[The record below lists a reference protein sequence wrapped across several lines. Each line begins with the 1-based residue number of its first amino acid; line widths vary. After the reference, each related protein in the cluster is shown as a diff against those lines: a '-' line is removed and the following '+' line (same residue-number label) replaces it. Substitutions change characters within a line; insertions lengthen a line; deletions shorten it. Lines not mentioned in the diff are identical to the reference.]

1 MCRARD
7 VFIFSIY
14 WKKKFC
20 TAIEREGGPAGC
32 SGERESMNDVRQEE
46 EGQSR
51 GEGVSEE
58 ACTPKPATSPVSSSK
73 QELTDLAVKFL
84 NNPRVM
90 SHPLEA
96 KKAFLRKK
104 GKLI

>member
-1 MCRARD
+1 MSLSFRYIGRRNF
-7 VFIFSIY
+7 VLLLR
-14 WKKKFC
+14 
-20 TAIEREGGPAGC
+20 EREDLLGALV
-32 SGERESMNDVRQEE
+32 RESMSDVRQEE

-58 ACTPKPATSPVSSSK
+58 TGTLKPATSPVSSSK